1 MSNDEPLRR
10 DILFALSALPLIG
23 LAAQPT
29 EANAQAG
36 GSPVKV
42 DTKGLVA
49 KIKFE
54 APIEGFLASAL
65 EFGRSHRAT

>member
-23 LAAQPT
+23 FAAQPM
-29 EANAQAG
+29 EAHAQAA

-42 DTKGLVA
+42 
-49 KIKFE
+49 
-54 APIEGFLASAL
+54 
-65 EFGRSHRAT
+65 